1 MKLSGK
7 EANLT
12 GFWAR
17 DCATIQRW
25 LGLTQD

>member
-1 MKLSGK
+1 MKLSVN

-12 GFWAR
+12 GVWAR